1 MPSRDVA
8 EMTIHLTVEGQPE
21 CCKRLRESGWVFDY
35 SADTGFVSATHPHG
49 GKRSIVEVCGIHRLM
64 MFTPLSLLVEDSHE
78 IGRQIAM
85 LLNGGKVEAVTQ

>member
-1 MPSRDVA
+1 
-8 EMTIHLTVEGQPE
+8 
-21 CCKRLRESGWVFDY
+21 
-35 SADTGFVSATHPHG
+35 
-49 GKRSIVEVCGIHRLM
+49 M